1 MKNLVGH
8 WIDGQEVQS
17 LSGKTFDSVNPAT
30 GEVIARVAEGD
41 ASDVELAVASARRAY
56 EGKWGKMEPAERGRR
71 LRKLADLVSDH
82 LEELAQ
88 LDTLDS
94 GKPIYDTRCADLP
107 EAIGILEWFAGM
119 PDRIRGATLATGAG
133 ALAYTRREPFG
144 VVAGIIPW
152 NFPFDNAVI
161 KMAPALACGNCI
173 ILKPAEQTPL
183 SAVELGKLCQ
193 EAGIPDGVVNIV
205 NGFGPT
211 AGDALV
217 RHPGVDK
224 VSFTGSVEVGKLV
237 MQAAAANMRPV
248 TMELGGKSA
257 NIIFADADLDLAAP
271 GSVYGMF
278 LNQGQVCTAGTRL
291 LVQRACLDRV
301 LDEVVTRAREI
312 RVGDPTDARTQ
323 LGSMVSAEQLERVKN
338 YVSVGVD
345 EGAQLLIGGS
355 APNDAA
361 LAEGAYYLPTIFEN
375 VRPEMRIAQEEIFGP
390 VLSIIPFDDEAD
402 AIRIANNTVYGLAAA
417 VWTRDVRRAHRVAHA
432 LQAGI
437 IWINAYYAGTAA
449 SSFTPYKQSGLG
461 YEAGPEVVS
470 DYMRLKSV
478 WVDLAGVPTQWN
490 QA

>member
-1 MKNLVGH
+1 MTKTVGH
-8 WIDGQEVQS
+8 WIDGREIESV
-17 LSGKTFDSVNPAT
+17 SGETFETLNPAT
-30 GEVIARVAEGD
+30 GELIARVASAD
-41 ASDVELAVASARRAY
+41 AADVERAVESSRRAF
-56 EGKWGKMEPAERGRR
+56 EGEWGQMEPVDRGRALRR
-71 LRKLADLVSDH
+71 LGDLVSGH

-88 LDTLDS
+88 LDTQDS

-107 EAIGILEWFAGM
+107 EAIGILEWFSGM
-119 PDRIRGATLATGAG
+119 PDRIRGATVATGSG
-133 ALAYTRREPFG
+133 AFAYTRREPFG

-152 NFPFDNAVI
+152 NFPLDNAVI

-183 SAVELGKLCQ
+183 SAMRLARLCQ

-205 NGFGPT
+205 NGMGPT
-211 AGDALV
+211 AGAALV
-217 RHPGVDK
+217 SHPGVDK

-237 MQAAAANMRPV
+237 MEAAAKNMRPV

-301 LDEVVTRAREI
+301 LDQVTSHARNI
-312 RVGDPTDARTQ
+312 RVGDPRDEKTR
-323 LGSMVSAEQLERVKN
+323 LGSLVSTEQLERVKN
-338 YVSVGVD
+338 YVALGLE
-345 EGAQLLIGGS
+345 EGAQLVMGGT
-355 APNDAA
+355 PPRDAS
-361 LAEGAYYLPTIFEN
+361 LTQGSFYLPTIFEN
-375 VRPEMRIAQEEIFGP
+375 VRSDMRIAREEIFGP
-390 VLSIIPFDDEAD
+390 VLSIIPFEDEAE
-402 AIRIANNTVYGLAAA
+402 AVRIANDTVYGLAAA

-437 IWINAYYAGTAA
+437 VWVNAYYAGSAA

-478 WVDLAGVPTQWN
+478 WVDLAASPNTWGI
-490 QA
+490 